1 MNQEQAQAQ
10 AAAAAV
16 AVFSNMGGVIGE
28 VLFKDTEQ
36 GCKIMANFT
45 KLPEGKHGF
54 HIHKSGDLRGTG
66 CLGACTHF
74 HKGPETTSH
83 GGPPSSKG
91 ERHTGDLG
99 NVIGPSFKKTYLLKD
114 VKVEEL
120 YGRTLIV
127 HEDEDDYGLGG
138 FEDSKITGHAGKRIA
153 CAIIGR
159 ASPCSATA
167 KKTKP
172 ATRKN
177 PFFINTV

>member
-1 MNQEQAQAQ
+1 MNHEQAQAV
-10 AAAAAV
+10 AAV

-36 GCKIMANFT
+36 GCKISANFT

-54 HIHKSGDLRGTG
+54 HIHKTGDLRGEG
-66 CLGACTHF
+66 CLLACTHF

-83 GGPPSSKG
+83 GGPPSGKG

-99 NVIGPSFKKTYLLKD
+99 NITGPAFKKTYLLKD
-114 VKVEEL
+114 VKVHEL

-159 ASPCSATA
+159 ASPCNNPA
-167 KKTKP
+167 KKTLKVQP
-172 ATRKN
+172 PKN
-177 PFFINTV
+177 AFFINTV